1 MLEES
6 PSPNSSQ
13 FSPRVG
19 YSSKLSWVSL
29 EAIDIPSLVRAN
41 LGNSVGVQVSSQDLN
56 SGQNFGRL
64 KPSRLGVIT
73 GGLQKK
79 KFGRQAVRYA
89 TSQHRYSTWSVS
101 WSLEQVPRFPE
112 F

>member
-29 EAIDIPSLVRAN
+29 EAIDIPSLVRTN
-41 LGNSVGVQVSSQDLN
+41 LVNSVAVQVSSQNLN
-56 SGQNFGRL
+56 SGQSFGFL
-64 KPSRLGVIT
+64 KPSRLGVI
-73 GGLQKK
+73 LVVFK
-79 KFGRQAVRYA
+79 R
-89 TSQHRYSTWSVS
+89 
-101 WSLEQVPRFPE
+101 SLIDKQ
-112 F
+112 